1 MGHPIQPLNL
11 PKVSGLKLSKKG
23 QDLFIFDIFRKKNL
37 KLTPEEWV
45 RQHLLHFLVNEKS
58 YPAAKIGVEYL
69 VKVDQLT
76 RRCDAIV
83 FDDEWQPLLLI
94 ECKEPAVKLTNEVL
108 FQVAQYNKSVNV
120 KWILMTNGLEHWM
133 LDLVSNKNKFVLAD
147 EFPSYHEIG

>member
-1 MGHPIQPLNL
+1 MGHTIQPLNF
-11 PKVSGLKLSKKG
+11 PKIPDLKMYKKG
-23 QDLFIFDIFRKKNL
+23 QDIFIFDSFRKKNI

-45 RQHLLHFLVNEKS
+45 RQHLLNFLVNEKS
-58 YPAAKIGVEYL
+58 YPAAKIGVEYM

-108 FQVAQYNKSVNV
+108 YQVAQYNKVVNV
-120 KWILMTNGLEHWM
+120 KKILISNGLEHLM
-133 LDLVSNKNKFVLAD
+133 LDIVSNQNKFMLAD
-147 EFPSYHEIG
+147 DFPRYHEIG